1 MEANRFE
8 EAERFGKQ
16 RPSISLNPKKSS
28 KHSPKEDLGLFN
40 VHQINGDSS
49 KPVVVTFI

>member
-8 EAERFGKQ
+8 EAESSESRGQ
-16 RPSISLNPKKSS
+16 ALVSTQKKSS
-28 KHSPKEDLGLFN
+28 KDSPKEDLGLFN

-49 KPVVVTFI
+49 KPVVVTLI